1 MAELAVPDGHPL
13 NKPATVTLNFQP
25 GLVRVRGN
33 PFVGTPS
40 GQPLRGIADTHSK
53 FQRSTLSDLVV
64 AGRVPAAVG
73 DGPAARGAIPELRRG
88 DGDGLLPGVWRSEPE
103 RGGVELSMTVPE
115 GLRPIKCGS

>member
-25 GLVRVRGN
+25 GLVRARGN
-33 PFVGTPS
+33 PFA
-40 GQPLRGIADTHSK
+40 GIADTHSK